1 MFLVELEISNPCN
14 EHCVHCYR
22 VCSSTKKGF
31 LSARQVK
38 SVLNQAKKI
47 GAENVTITGGE
58 LLLNPEWREIVEIAD
73 DLNFQILLFTNG
85 SLLNEKDMDFIS
97 SVKNLKEV
105 QISLYSME
113 ESVHDS
119 ITGLKG
125 SCGKTKNAI
134 KLLKE
139 RKIPL
144 FVSCP
149 VMKENKSAVFD
160 VMRWCDD
167 NNIPSCADIYIFGS
181 SDYSK
186 SNLSHRLSW
195 KELEDFFEETMKDNG
210 RLSYIWGKGYGE
222 RRLNEIEFYNGAA
235 HSLCVSGD
243 GTIYPAIGWYEPL
256 GNIETDSLENVFF
269 NHPLLKKLR
278 SIHASDIPE
287 CSACA
292 CSDFC
297 DFCCSPHIVAN
308 HGELGKIDKDFCKFV
323 ELRKQ
328 LAARRDSI
336 LNKQKKEE

>member
-1 MFLVELEISNPCN
+1 MPINNSITHIELEISNPCN
-14 EHCVHCYR
+14 ERCLHCYR
-22 VCSSTKKGF
+22 GCNSTRKGF
-31 LSARQVK
+31 LSAAQTKNVLKQAKNLGVK
-38 SVLNQAKKI
+38 S
-47 GAENVTITGGE
+47 VTITGGE
-58 LLLNPEWREIVEIAD
+58 ALLNPEWREIIEIAD
-73 DLNFQILLFTNG
+73 DLDYQTLLFTNG
-85 SLLNEKDMDFIS
+85 SLLNEKDMDFLS
-97 SVKNLKEV
+97 NVKNLKEV

-125 SCGKTKNAI
+125 SCEKTKNAI
-134 KLLKE
+134 KLLRE

-167 NNIPSCADIYIFGS
+167 NNIPSCADIFIFGS

-210 RLSYIWGKGYGE
+210 RLSYIWGKGYGD

-256 GNIETDSLENVFF
+256 GNI
-269 NHPLLKKLR
+269 
-278 SIHASDIPE
+278 
-287 CSACA
+287 SA
-292 CSDFC
+292 D
-297 DFCCSPHIVAN
+297 
-308 HGELGKIDKDFCKFV
+308 
-323 ELRKQ
+323 
-328 LAARRDSI
+328 
-336 LNKQKKEE
+336 

>member
-58 LLLNPEWREIVEIAD
+58 ALLNPEWREIVEIAD
-73 DLNFQILLFTNG
+73 DLDYQTLLFTNG
-85 SLLNEKDMDFIS
+85 SLLNEKDMDFLS

-125 SCGKTKNAI
+125 SCEKTKNAI
-134 KLLKE
+134 KLLRE

-167 NNIPSCADIYIFGS
+167 NNIPSCADVFIFGL

-210 RLSYIWGKGYGE
+210 RLSYK
-222 RRLNEIEFYNGAA
+222 
-235 HSLCVSGD
+235 
-243 GTIYPAIGWYEPL
+243 
-256 GNIETDSLENVFF
+256 
-269 NHPLLKKLR
+269 
-278 SIHASDIPE
+278 
-287 CSACA
+287 
-292 CSDFC
+292 
-297 DFCCSPHIVAN
+297 
-308 HGELGKIDKDFCKFV
+308 
-323 ELRKQ
+323 
-328 LAARRDSI
+328 
-336 LNKQKKEE
+336 